1 MYCIYRL
8 SNPFQIPSLG
18 FIPKI
23 FLKSRKF
30 QHQYFYKI
38 HSYRKQ
44 ECTVPTLVISAV
56 KSLRFSRKSHCL
68 PREMRRFLR
77 LLKFGKTHFSLKRVQ
92 NSCGRCFNS
101 SSYAHFNIS
110 SIQVCKLYIRYKFNI
125 PRNILVVDAS
135 VLLLVVI
142 LRF

>member
-1 MYCIYRL
+1 MYRIYRF
-8 SNPFQIPSLG
+8 SNPFQILSLR

-30 QHQYFYKI
+30 QPQYFYKI
-38 HSYRKQ
+38 NIFLKKNKRVYGCNSCYI
-44 ECTVPTLVISAV
+44 CN
-56 KSLRFSRKSHCL
+56 RKSYFL
-68 PREMRRFLR
+68 PREMRRLLR

-110 SIQVCKLYIRYKFNI
+110 FIQVCKLSIRYKLNI

-135 VLLLVVI
+135 VLPLEVI
-142 LRF
+142 LRY